1 MKSAL
6 HLWRSGGDLGRM
18 ADKALEAKDRALEAK
33 DRALEVNKVVD
44 MALAAASRAVKVVRV
59 VKAVKAATEV
69 DGAAGIVVA
78 VAVAVA
84 LREAWLVRE
93 RSAWTG
99 KACVPPKW
107 SRT

>member
-1 MKSAL
+1 MADQAL
-6 HLWRSGGDLGRM
+6 E
-18 ADKALEAKDRALEAK
+18 AKDKALEA
-33 DRALEVNKVVD
+33 NKVAD
-44 MALAAASRAVKVVRV
+44 MALAAASRVVRV
-59 VKAVKAATEV
+59 ARVVRAATEV

>member
-1 MKSAL
+1 
-6 HLWRSGGDLGRM
+6 M
-18 ADKALEAKDRALEAK
+18 ADQALEAKDRALEAK
-33 DRALEVNKVVD
+33 DKALEANKVAD
-44 MALAAASRAVKVVRV
+44 TALAAASRVVKVVR
-59 VKAVKAATEV
+59 AVRAAMEV

>member
-1 MKSAL
+1 
-6 HLWRSGGDLGRM
+6 M

-33 DRALEVNKVVD
+33 DRALEANKVAD

-59 VKAVKAATEV
+59 VRVATVV

-93 RSAWTG
+93 LSAWTG
-99 KACVPPKW
+99 KVCVRPKW
-107 SRT
+107 SRTSLKMASRFRSS